1 MVTAL
6 PRSLKVVRFVLTSN
20 KGWTS
25 PVPMKRIPQ
34 PVPDP
39 ENPTHFKSVDETPTT
54 TEKGNLECQMIF
66 SSHLQSQ
73 SELYHVS

>member
-1 MVTAL
+1 MEYLYGDCSTAITE
-6 PRSLKVVRFVLTSN
+6 RCSFCSN

-39 ENPTHFKSVDETPTT
+39 ENPTHFKSVNDTPTT
-54 TEKGNLECQMIF
+54 TDRKRAA
-66 SSHLQSQ
+66 SSAR
-73 SELYHVS
+73 